1 MRKPS
6 PLCDF
11 AVLFDALVSKN
22 VYGAQWP
29 GLPVRCPTRQNRLW
43 RGSERSKTFYTPSS
57 PATKRLHN
65 LDETKSSFKMA
76 NCCPQDWKI
85 DFNAC
90 NNLAI
95 RASKVAN
102 RPLSS
107 AILNLNVS
115 FKTGPEF
122 LTGFSRPHEFTK
134 PVGLKKSTLK
144 NGLKNVRFRCA
155 DSLVPCGRKAESY
168 LKKYAVSKVYGA

>member
-6 PLCDF
+6 PRCDI

-22 VYGAQWP
+22 IYGAQWP
-29 GLPVRCPTRQNRLW
+29 GLPVRCPTRQNRLC

-57 PATKRLHN
+57 PATKILHN

-76 NCCPQDWKI
+76 DCCRQDRKI

-90 NNLAI
+90 NKPGDK
-95 RASKVAN
+95 SQQSCKQT
-102 RPLSS
+102 LSYT
-107 AILNLNVS
+107 ILNLNVS

-122 LTGFSRPHEFTK
+122 LT
-134 PVGLKKSTLK
+134 
-144 NGLKNVRFRCA
+144 
-155 DSLVPCGRKAESY
+155 
-168 LKKYAVSKVYGA
+168 